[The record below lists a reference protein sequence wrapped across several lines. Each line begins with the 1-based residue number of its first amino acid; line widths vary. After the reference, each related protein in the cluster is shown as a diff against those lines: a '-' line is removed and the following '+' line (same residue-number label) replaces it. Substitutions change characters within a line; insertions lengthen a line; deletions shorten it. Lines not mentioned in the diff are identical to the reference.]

1 MGGRKGGRGKRQA
14 WTVWLKIRAT
24 GWSCDSSMIW
34 LHIASTPVTCHC
46 SNTANCTWRCYPR
59 AHLGVWRDSTGH
71 QLCQMVTW
79 CSENGSR
86 LWSGYRESLNYKREI
101 SVIFSEAIKNN
112 RKNSLRKLELIIN
125 IKIEFI
131 HSPCIYWDLLYA
143 RCSSECWAYDTEQ
156 IWALS
161 SWCSCSQDGSQ
172 TTKR

>member
-14 WTVWLKIRAT
+14 RTVWLKIRAT

-34 LHIASTPVTCHC
+34 PHIASTPVTCHC
-46 SNTANCTWRCYPR
+46 SNAANCTWRRHPR
-59 AHLGVWRDSTGH
+59 VHLGVWRGSTGH

-86 LWSGYRESLNYKREI
+86 LWSGYKESLNHKREI
-101 SVIFSEAIKNN
+101 SAIFSEAINNN
-112 RKNSLRKLELIIN
+112 RKDSLRKLELIIN

-172 TTKR
+172 TMKR